1 MYQKLISNYFLFHI
15 YFFMKY
21 ARIIL
26 NKSNYITHYS
36 TSRFSLQCTG
46 RIENRYI
53 IHSRFISL
61 DDIDKIR
68 LQVS

>member
-1 MYQKLISNYFLFHI
+1 
-15 YFFMKY
+15 MKY